1 MSDLRS
7 RLRDSGYR
15 LTPQRELILAA
26 VDKLGHATPDE
37 VLAEV
42 REHSSAV
49 NASTVYRTL
58 EVLEGLGLVRHAHL
72 SDRAPTYHSVS
83 DHEHFHL
90 VCRNCGRVVSV
101 GPSMLQPLTD
111 RLRDEQNFVV
121 DVGHLTVFGACVECP
136 ERRDRGSG
144 VTSPL
149 LGLPGAVSGDGIDAG
164 VAAHYGSFNGEQ
176 RALEAFDGFVDLSHR
191 DVVRISGPD
200 RLTWLHSLT
209 TQYFEGLAE
218 GVWTE
223 ALILSPQG
231 HVEHAFAGVDD
242 GEAFTAQTEPGRAA
256 ALVEFLD
263 RMRFL
268 MRVEVAD
275 VTDEVA
281 VDLASPRGI
290 RQRCRHGVRP
300 GSSRTSRGVRRRGR
314 PAVRQLGVR
323 GAAHRPRRAA
333 VRSRHRPPHD
343 PQRGGLDR
351 ARRAPRQGLLPRPGD
366 RRAGAHAR
374 PPAPPVDPA
383 APRRH
388 REPPAPPGRRPAPR
402 RPGRR
407 LRSAPRPATTSS
419 VRSRWPWSSA
429 TSRSRPPST
438 PTGCPRPRR
447 SWSTPRS
454 GCTSVRTFADQRWQP
469 DQPALLIIP
478 APTVT
483 PVASSTRMNDPVVR
497 FLA

>member
-1 MSDLRS
+1 M
-7 RLRDSGYR
+7 
-15 LTPQRELILAA
+15 
-26 VDKLGHATPDE
+26 
-37 VLAEV
+37 
-42 REHSSAV
+42 
-49 NASTVYRTL
+49 
-58 EVLEGLGLVRHAHL
+58 
-72 SDRAPTYHSVS
+72 
-83 DHEHFHL
+83 
-90 VCRNCGRVVSV
+90 
-101 GPSMLQPLTD
+101 
-111 RLRDEQNFVV
+111 
-121 DVGHLTVFGACVECP
+121 
-136 ERRDRGSG
+136 
-144 VTSPL
+144 TSPL
-149 LGLPGAVSGDGIDAG
+149 LGLPGAVGGDGVDAG

-209 TQYFEGLAE
+209 TQYFEGLAA

-231 HVEHAFAGVDD
+231 HVEHAFAGLDD

-281 VDLASPRGI
+281 VAWRPREG
-290 RQRCRHGVRP
+290 CRGAVRP
-300 GSSRTSRGVRRRGR
+300 GPARPSGGVRRRGR

-351 ARRAPRQGLLPRPGD
+351 AGRAPRQGLLPRPGD

-374 PPAPPVDPA
+374 PPAAPVDAA

-388 REPPAPPGRRPAPR
+388 REPAAPPGRRPAPR

-407 LRSAPRPATTSS
+407 QGRHLGPPLRARSDRAGAGQAQRPG
-419 VRSRWPWSSA
+419 R
-429 TSRSRPPST
+429 RPPST
-438 PTGCPRPRR
+438 PTGCPQPRR
-447 SWSTPRS
+447 SSSTPRS
-454 GCTSVRTFADQRWQP
+454 ALHVRPNLR
-469 DQPALLIIP
+469 
-478 APTVT
+478 
-483 PVASSTRMNDPVVR
+483 
-497 FLA
+497 